1 MSSAPE
7 PGPPPVPGGIDDPR
21 PFVPW
26 FLLLGLA
33 LIVLGAVALAHVA
46 LAGVIAV
53 WLFGVLLLLG
63 GTMHAVEAFLS
74 PQWRGYL
81 LHALAAVLDLVI
93 GLVLVLKTRLAE
105 DVVTLVVAVFFLAG
119 GASRAW
125 TAVSLRFRGWVLPAL
140 SGLATFLLGA
150 LLLADWPASGLWFI
164 GLCVGLEL
172 VLRGCGWVGLALA
185 VRRAAGPA
193 F

>member
-7 PGPPPVPGGIDDPR
+7 PGPPPAPGDLDDPR

-26 FLLLGLA
+26 FLLLGLV

-63 GTMHAVEAFLS
+63 GVMHAVQAFLS

-81 LHALAAVLDLVI
+81 LHAVAAVLDLVI
-93 GLVLVLKTRLAE
+93 GLVLVLKPRLGE
-105 DVVTLVVAVFFLAG
+105 EVVTLVVAVFLLAG
-119 GASRAW
+119 GAARAW
-125 TAVSLRFRGWVLPAL
+125 TAVSLRFRGWALPAL
-140 SGLATFLLGA
+140 SGLATLLLGA
-150 LLLADWPASGLWFI
+150 LLLADWPYSGWWFV

-172 VLRGCGWVGLALA
+172 VLRGFGWVLLALA
-185 VRRAAGPA
+185 VRRAAGPVL
-193 F
+193 